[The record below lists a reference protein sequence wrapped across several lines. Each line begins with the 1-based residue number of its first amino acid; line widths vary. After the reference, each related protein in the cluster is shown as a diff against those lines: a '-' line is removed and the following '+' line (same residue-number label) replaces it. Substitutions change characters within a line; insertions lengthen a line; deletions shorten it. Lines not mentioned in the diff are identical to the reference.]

1 MDLIYITKRLNTHE
15 KCIQY
20 LEKKRWKGV
29 PKCPYC
35 GSEKSSPKRLRHTCS
50 GCSNSFSVT
59 VGTVFENSNLPL
71 NKWLIAITIILSAKK
86 GVSAMQLSRDLS
98 VNKNTAWL
106 LQMKIRS
113 AMEDGSLSELLP
125 ENEIAHSKK
134 LKFVA
139 GKSKLRI
146 AFTFKI
152 RDVVRTDGFW
162 SHLKRSIIGQ
172 FHRIDEYYLNRY
184 VDEINFKCS
193 FRSSPDL
200 GFEELMRRLLFGNY
214 AK

>member
-1 MDLIYITKRLNTHE
+1 MDLIYITKHLNTHE

-20 LEKKRWKGV
+20 LEAKRWNGV

-35 GSEKSSPKRLRHTCS
+35 GSEKTSPKRLRHTCS

-71 NKWLIAITIILSAKK
+71 NKWFVAISIILSAKK
-86 GVSAMQLSRDLS
+86 GVSSLQLSRDIV

-113 AMEDGSLSELLP
+113 AMADGWLEGFLSEKTLTCL
-125 ENEIAHSKK
+125 KK
-134 LKFVA
+134 RKFVA

-146 AFTFKI
+146 PFTFKMS
-152 RDVVRTDGFW
+152 DVVRIDGFW
-162 SHLKRSIIGQ
+162 SHLKRAVIGQ

-184 VDEINFKCS
+184 VDEINFKRS
-193 FRSSPDL
+193 FRSSPDS
-200 GFEELMRRLLFGNY
+200 GFEELMKRLLLCLY